1 MDNPQIITIM
11 TAIIAG
17 VCGSGFMGFL
27 QFLIN
32 RHDQKNSKLDEN
44 QEDMKNALKGILHS
58 LIMENGKEYLE
69 EQSMPLDDYNEL
81 NDYLYEPYVKLGGNG
96 ACKRLMEEL
105 EAKPK
110 TRN

>member
-1 MDNPQIITIM
+1 MNDPQTITIIT
-11 TAIIAG
+11 ALIAG
-17 VCGSGFMGFL
+17 LCGSGVTGL
-27 QFLIN
+27 IQFFVN
-32 RHDQKNSKLDEN
+32 RHDAMNSKVDEN